1 MYKLSFVYFDV
12 GGVLINDFSDSDKWA
27 VMMADM
33 GVKPQDIPRVD
44 AIYDPFEIE
53 VCLGQHHVDE
63 IIPRLIKEFHLS
75 LPPNFSMQ
83 SYFIDHFQSNPGILS
98 IVTKL
103 HQISKIGLLTA
114 IYPQMLNEI
123 FRRQL
128 IPQSIWDV
136 VIDSSVEHLTKPM
149 PEIYDLAQSR
159 AGVPAEEI
167 LFIDN
172 REKNLVIPRKLG
184 WQTFLY
190 DSSNYDQANKDLSV
204 FLQL

>member
-1 MYKLSFVYFDV
+1 MPKISFVYFDV
-12 GGVLINDFSDSDKWA
+12 GGVLINDFSDSDKWV

-63 IIPRLIKEFHLS
+63 IIPKLSQEFNLS

-83 SYFIDHFQSNPGILS
+83 KYFIDHFQSNPGISS
-98 IVTKL
+98 ITTKL
-103 HQISKIGLLTA
+103 HQFSKIGLLTA

-123 FRRQL
+123 FRRQI

-136 VIDSSVEHLTKPM
+136 VIDSSIEHLTKPM
-149 PEIYDLAQSR
+149 PEIYQLAQTR

-167 LFIDN
+167 IFIDN
-172 REKNLVIPRKLG
+172 REKNLIVPRQLG

-190 DSSNYDQANKDLSV
+190 NSKDYDQANRDLAS